1 MKTNKKG
8 VEMKKTKTKVTFF
21 TTKGKYSVVTL
32 KERPLLQAH
41 NSFKNSRD
49 INTNQLDFQDAKVEK
64 VVVKKYPYTVTL
76 NYTKFL
82 NLLNN

>member
-8 VEMKKTKTKVTFF
+8 ETMTKTRTEVKFF
-21 TTKGKYSVVTL
+21 TDKGTFEVVSL
-32 KERPLLQAH
+32 GSKPLVKAFNYFKER
-41 NSFKNSRD
+41 RD
-49 INTNQLDFQDAKVEK
+49 INTGKLSFKDATVEK

-82 NLLNN
+82 NLINN